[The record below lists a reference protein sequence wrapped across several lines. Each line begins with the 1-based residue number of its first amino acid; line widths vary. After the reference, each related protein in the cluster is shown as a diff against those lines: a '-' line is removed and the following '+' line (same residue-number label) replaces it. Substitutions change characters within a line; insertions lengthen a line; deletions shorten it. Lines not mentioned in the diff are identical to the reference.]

1 MDTPTDYLA
10 LSFEEQDAVLAMIS
24 VAAHDCARAYTRYV
38 LRRHDP
44 MLASDIAQDVVLFCL
59 VRLRAGQWSALRE
72 ARVLPLVQAIVA
84 RRGVD
89 LVRQHDRR
97 SKRERIYINALACA
111 ESAWMSP
118 DLVLQELVSTAVEI
132 AHFRRSGIAHSDV
145 RVRAYDAE
153 RSSEDDVVV
162 ERFGRWGV
170 RVAG

>member
-1 MDTPTDYLA
+1 
-10 LSFEEQDAVLAMIS
+10 
-24 VAAHDCARAYTRYV
+24 
-38 LRRHDP
+38 
-44 MLASDIAQDVVLFCL
+44 VVLFCL

-118 DLVLQELVSTAVEI
+118 DLVLQELELEALVSKTLDSLGPAYRRAFEIVRNEELTYEETARRLGLSPSTVSCYMTR
-132 AHFRRSGIAHSDV
+132 ALRRFRAMLIRDGIEPPLPLCTTPKCNDG
-145 RVRAYDAE
+145 E
-153 RSSEDDVVV
+153 RD
-162 ERFGRWGV
+162 R
-170 RVAG
+170 